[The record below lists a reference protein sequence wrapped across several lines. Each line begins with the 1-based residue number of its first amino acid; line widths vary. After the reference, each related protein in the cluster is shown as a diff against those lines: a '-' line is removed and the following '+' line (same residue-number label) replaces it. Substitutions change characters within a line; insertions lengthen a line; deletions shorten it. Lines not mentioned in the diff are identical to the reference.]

1 MLLWICLFMLVVAD
15 GVVTE
20 HLIAQRFAWEFNPLL
35 ANWVGDNGFLL
46 LKAAGSLL
54 AIFILWDI
62 SKRSYRT
69 ALIASACLVLVYT
82 IIVYWNLAL
91 YLIAWL

>member
-1 MLLWICLFMLVVAD
+1 MPLWACLFILVVAD

-20 HLIAQRFAWEFNPLL
+20 YLIAQRFAWEFNPLL
-35 ANWVGDNGFLL
+35 TVWVGDSGFLL
-46 LKAAGSLL
+46 LKAVGSLV

-69 ALIASACLVLVYT
+69 ALIASSCLVLLYT
-82 IIVYWNLAL
+82 VIVFWNLSL